1 MCPLS
6 NTSRSDS
13 YGETP
18 GEAGSVAAAFAGKD
32 YYQELIG
39 KANTVPITKLFKDY
53 GIRLDSHNKKTT
65 CPFKSHKG
73 GRERSGS
80 FYYYPET
87 NSFFCFGC
95 KIGGQYAHGCE
106 LVMHMDGCT
115 KVQAAYKIL
124 QQYESDV
131 DEDNI
136 YDPEDF
142 EERLKIMMD
151 FSNTVREFYQTY
163 PTEEAGVYVEAACK
177 KFDALNLRKKP
188 HNNEALQRIVEQLKK
203 YIALYKP

>member
-1 MCPLS
+1 MCPIP

-13 YGETP
+13 SGETP
-18 GEAGSVAAAFAGKD
+18 GETGSVAEAFAGKD

-39 KANTVPITKLFKDY
+39 KANSVPIAKLFKHY
-53 GIRLDSHNKKTT
+53 EIRLDTHNKKTS

-73 GRERSGS
+73 GRERTPS
-80 FYYYPET
+80 FYFYPDT
-87 NSFFCFGC
+87 NSFNCYGC
-95 KIGGQYAHGCE
+95 NIGGRCCE
-106 LVMHMDGCT
+106 LVMHMESCT

-124 QQYESDV
+124 QQFGSDV

-136 YDPEDF
+136 YDPEDL

-177 KFDALNLRKKP
+177 KFDALNLKKKL
-188 HNNEALQRIVEQLKK
+188 NNEALQRTVEQLKQ
-203 YIALYKP
+203 YITLYKP

>member
-1 MCPLS
+1 MCPIPS
-6 NTSRSDS
+6 TSRSDS
-13 YGETP
+13 DSKTP
-18 GEAGSVAAAFAGKD
+18 GETGSVAAAFAGKD

-39 KANTVPITKLFKDY
+39 KANSVPIAKLFKHY
-53 GIRLDSHNKKTT
+53 EIRLDTHNKKTS

-73 GRERSGS
+73 GRERTPS
-80 FYYYPET
+80 FYFYPDT
-87 NSFFCFGC
+87 NSFNCYGC
-95 KIGGQYAHGCE
+95 NIGGRCCE
-106 LVMHMDGCT
+106 LVMHMESCT

-124 QQYESDV
+124 QQFGSDV

-136 YDPEDF
+136 YDPEDL

-177 KFDALNLRKKP
+177 KFDALNLKKKL
-188 HNNEALQRIVEQLKK
+188 NNEALQRTVEQLKQ
-203 YIALYKP
+203 YITLYKP

>member
-1 MCPLS
+1 MCPVP

-13 YGETP
+13 DGQTP
-18 GEAGSVAAAFAGKD
+18 GETGDTSTSFTGKD
-32 YYQELIG
+32 YYQELIS
-39 KANTVPITKLFKDY
+39 KANTVPIVKLFKHY
-53 GIRLDSHNKKTT
+53 NIHLDSHNKKST

-87 NSFFCFGC
+87 NSFYCFGC

-106 LVMHMDGCT
+106 FMAAMDGIT

-124 QQYESDV
+124 QQYASDV

-151 FSNTVREFYQTY
+151 FSNTVREFYLTY

-177 KFDALNLRKKP
+177 KFDTLNLRKKL
-188 HNNEALQRIVEQLKK
+188 NNEALQRVVGLFKE
-203 YIALYKP
+203 YITLYKP